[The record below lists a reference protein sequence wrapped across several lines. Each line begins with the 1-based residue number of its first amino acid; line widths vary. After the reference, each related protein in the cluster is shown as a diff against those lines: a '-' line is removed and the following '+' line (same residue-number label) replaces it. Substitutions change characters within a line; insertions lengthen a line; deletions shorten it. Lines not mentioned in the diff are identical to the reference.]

1 MLNSAIDPS
10 FQTEDEST
18 KNTRAKEKRHKSKQK
33 VQKTDEE
40 TEKTAS
46 EESQNL
52 RNVGLDPEVT
62 VAAIAAAAAANAHMN
77 EKLEAKGE
85 KSNSKN
91 ELSSGL
97 PMDAQD
103 RRSNGKAED
112 QYNDKF
118 EVGANTTDLAMASR
132 ISPLLLSKNEFDK
145 DRSGTLSQKT
155 SDNKAGFINNGEFG
169 SFSTNGG
176 KMTANQALL
185 SVKDRKPTMYNKP
198 LKTSKRAAQNRT
210 AQKAFRERRKRKM
223 KDLEIIASQHEKC
236 ENTIEK
242 LKQENCHLKE
252 YVQVLES
259 KLADIRVAT
268 LPNLDVISSKP
279 VGKVVSPSS
288 GAQTVKQDNREKN
301 MKQKSR

>member
-18 KNTRAKEKRHKSKQK
+18 KNTKEEKQHKSKQK

-40 TEKTAS
+40 PEKTAN

-77 EKLEAKGE
+77 EELEAKGE
-85 KSNSKN
+85 KSNSKS

-103 RRSNGKAED
+103 RKSNGKAED

-145 DRSGTLSQKT
+145 DRSGALSQKT
-155 SDNKAGFINNGEFG
+155 ADNKAGFITNGEFG
-169 SFSTNGG
+169 SFSTNSG
-176 KMTANQALL
+176 KMTDNQALL
-185 SVKDRKPTMYNKP
+185 RAGGRKPTMYSKP
-198 LKTSKRAAQNRT
+198 LKNSKRAAQNRT

-259 KLADIRVAT
+259 KLADIRAAS
-268 LPNLDVISSKP
+268 LPNLDVINSKS
-279 VGKVVSPSS
+279 VGNAVSPSS
-288 GAQTVKQDNREKN
+288 GAQTAKQNNREKN
-301 MKQKSR
+301 MMQKRL